1 MSDIKEIIAKN
12 IINLRKKNNL
22 TQGELAEK
30 LNYSDN
36 AVSRWERAEVTPSIE
51 TLVQM
56 SEVFNVPLQ
65 SLIEEDAVKTSTAH
79 DKKEKINKLAVILLF
94 VSLVWLIA
102 TIVFVY
108 GKLIFKLNL
117 WTSFVWAIPL
127 STLVMY
133 PFNEY
138 WGKYVYKFVILSVFV
153 WTLLGSIY
161 LQLIQYNLWLIF
173 FTGIPIQVALGIWA
187 FIKPRNTK
195 NSK

>member
-1 MSDIKEIIAKN
+1 MSNIKDIIAKN

-22 TQGELAEK
+22 TQTELANK

-36 AVSRWERAEVTPSIE
+36 AISRWERGEVTPSIE
-51 TLVQM
+51 TLVHL

-65 SLIEEDAVKTSTAH
+65 NLIEDDAVKTSTVR
-79 DKKEKINKLAVILLF
+79 DKKEKVNKLAVILLF
-94 VSLVWLIA
+94 ASLVWLIA

-108 GKLIFKLNL
+108 GKLIFNLNL
-117 WTSFVWAIPL
+117 WTVFIWAIPL
-127 STLVMY
+127 TTLVMY

-153 WTLLGSIY
+153 WTFLGSIY
-161 LQLIQYNLWLIF
+161 LQFITYNLWLIF

-187 FIKPRNTK
+187 FIKPK
-195 NSK
+195 NNKKS